1 MSTTNLNARRTAR
14 QAQQTTER
22 AATTTKQAKRTFQD
36 ALADA
41 GYASLGAADAAVT
54 LARKAGQAAARVR
67 LSAVLDDSRRGVEEL
82 AARGRALTG
91 QIGRDPQVRE
101 ASRRAE
107 AASSQVKGA
116 ATSVGRAAQAQA
128 EAVGNAAERVGGG
141 AGTSARTTT
150 PPRSRGTAAKKA
162 GARTA
167 KAADGRSTPRKRTAA
182 KRSTPKQTAAKRT
195 AAAQAP
201 PAATSQPPTGAG
213 RLEDRT
219 VDELYERASELNL
232 EGRSSMSKDELI
244 AAIREQQ

>member
-1 MSTTNLNARRTAR
+1 MSTTDLNARRTAR

-91 QIGRDPQVRE
+91 QIRRDPQVRE

-141 AGTSARTTT
+141 AGTSA

-167 KAADGRSTPRKRTAA
+167 KAAGGRSTPRKRTAA

-201 PAATSQPPTGAG
+201 PAATSQPPTGTG

-219 VDELYERASELNL
+219 VDELYERASELDL